1 MAGYCVGLTMCEFV
15 VGTFHWA
22 QPAMIYLVPGTLL
35 PFVYM
40 TWRRHEI
47 QDVWDG
53 IKSHHRIDD
62 NELPYP

>member
-40 TWRRHEI
+40 AWRRREV